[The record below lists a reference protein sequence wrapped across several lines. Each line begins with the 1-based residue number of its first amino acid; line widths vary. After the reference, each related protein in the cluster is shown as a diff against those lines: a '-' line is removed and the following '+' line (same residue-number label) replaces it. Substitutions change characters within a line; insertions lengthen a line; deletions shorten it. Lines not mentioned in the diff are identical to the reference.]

1 MSIPLLPE
9 FDTDGYQVE
18 PTTANINQVITAV
31 NAALTEAGLLTDL
44 ADSESEVA
52 TAVGDVATDAA
63 RIVLAVHIQSAAS
76 AVDQN
81 VFVADRAYQVVS
93 ITESHAV
100 AGTDGSAVTLDV
112 KKCTGSQAPSA
123 GTSMFFAGT
132 INLKA
137 TANSVT
143 SMSLTGTTATLQL
156 AAENRIAF
164 DITGTPTSYAG
175 GVVTIVLRPI

>member
-93 ITESHAV
+93 ITEVHAA

-123 GTSMFFAGT
+123 GTSMFFAGA

>member
-1 MSIPLLPE
+1 MVGMSEVDILS
-9 FDTDGYQVE
+9 
-18 PTTANINQVITAV
+18 A
-31 NAALTEAGLLTDL
+31 L
-44 ADSESEVA
+44 ADTESSIYQAVA
-52 TAVGDVATDAA
+52 GIGDVATDAA

-132 INLKA
+132 ISLKG
-137 TANSVT
+137 TANSAT
-143 SMSLTGTTATLQL
+143 TMSLTGTTATLQL
-156 AAENRIAF
+156 AAGNRIAF

>member
-132 INLKA
+132 ISLKG
-137 TANSVT
+137 TANSAT
-143 SMSLTGTTATLQL
+143 TMSLTGTTATLQL
-156 AAENRIAF
+156 AAGNRIAF